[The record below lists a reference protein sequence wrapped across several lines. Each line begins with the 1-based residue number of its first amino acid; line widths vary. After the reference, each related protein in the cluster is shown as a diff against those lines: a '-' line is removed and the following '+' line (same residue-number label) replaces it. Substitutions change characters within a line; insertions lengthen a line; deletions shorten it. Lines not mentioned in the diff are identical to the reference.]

1 MSYSSINS
9 DMLVLWKFQI
19 FCKNFK
25 IHINISHGT
34 KRNRIAPFVR
44 KDNCKDEVK
53 KHQELDHVILIFFQ
67 CSSHLMFF

>member
-34 KRNRIAPFVR
+34 KGNRIAPFVR
-44 KDNCKDEVK
+44 KDNCKE
-53 KHQELDHVILIFFQ
+53 E
-67 CSSHLMFF
+67 